1 MTTKRTKHIFL
12 SLTAA
17 VVLSCAGCAN
27 TTHPVTYANA
37 SGVEPLFSFP
47 VTRNL
52 TPYSSCLE
60 TLSKMTGYKTLPNIS
75 VGEVSDKTGTFEKDG
90 LSRELTQGTTEM
102 VISALYKTGKVRL
115 QERWDIR
122 VPLAEMKLASQNM
135 LDGRKASD
143 YKVRASDFV
152 IVGALTELNYNI
164 VSGGLGL
171 NISGIGANTRAVII
185 NVALD
190 LRVINPRTLDVAYV
204 TSLQKQIYGVEVS
217 ANVFRFFGTELVEFE
232 AGRKKNEPLQ
242 LGVRSVVEMGVY
254 QIMTDFL
261 KLPVVDECQ
270 LQEAN
275 FNHNLVTTPQ
285 GEPL

>member
-1 MTTKRTKHIFL
+1 MISKKTKRIFL
-12 SLTAA
+12 PMMLATTIFCTGCVHTA
-17 VVLSCAGCAN
+17 
-27 TTHPVTYANA
+27 PITYGNS
-37 SGVEPLFSFP
+37 SGVEPLITFP

-52 TPYSSCLE
+52 TPYSSCLQ
-60 TLSKMTGYKTLPNIS
+60 TLSEMQGYKALPTIS

-102 VISALYKTGKVRL
+102 VISALYKTGKVKL

-122 VPLAEMKLASQNM
+122 VPLAEMKLASQKM
-135 LDGRKASD
+135 LAGRNASD

-171 NISGIGANTRAVII
+171 SVSGIGANTRAVII

-190 LRVINPRTLDVAYV
+190 LRVVNPLNLDVAYV

-232 AGRKKNEPLQ
+232 AGAKRNEPLQ
-242 LGVRSVVEMGVY
+242 LGVRSVVEMAVY

-261 KLPVVDECQ
+261 KLPQVEECQ
-270 LQEAN
+270 LEEEN
-275 FNHNLVTTPQ
+275 FNRNLVNNTK
-285 GEPL
+285 GDLL

>member
-1 MTTKRTKHIFL
+1 M
-12 SLTAA
+12 LTNIMKKVFPVMLAA
-17 VVLSCAGCAN
+17 TASIALASCASTA
-27 TTHPVTYANA
+27 PVMYGNA
-37 SGVEPLFSFP
+37 TGVEPLISFP

-52 TPYSSCLE
+52 TPYSSCLQSLGE
-60 TLSKMTGYKTLPNIS
+60 LKGYSVLPTFS

-102 VISALYKTGKVRL
+102 VISALYKTGKVKL

-135 LDGRKASD
+135 LQGRSAKD

-152 IVGALTELNYNI
+152 VVGALTELNYNI
-164 VSGGLGL
+164 VSGGIGL
-171 NISGIGANTRAVII
+171 SVSGIGANTRAVII

-190 LRVINPRTLDVAYV
+190 LRVINPRTLEVAYV
-204 TSLQKQIYGVEVS
+204 TSLQKQIYGVEVG

-232 AGRKKNEPLQ
+232 AGNKKNEPLQ

-261 KLPVVDECQ
+261 KLPPVEECR
-270 LQEAN
+270 LQEEN
-275 FNHNLVTTPQ
+275 FNQNLVKKTK
-285 GEPL
+285 GD

>member
-1 MTTKRTKHIFL
+1 MNGKIIKKIFL
-12 SLTAA
+12 SLMAA
-17 VVLSCAGCAN
+17 TSVICSGCAS
-27 TTHPVTYANA
+27 TMPVAYGNS
-37 SGVEPLFSFP
+37 SGVEPLITFP

-52 TPYSSCLE
+52 TPYSSCLQSLGDLE
-60 TLSKMTGYKTLPNIS
+60 GYKALPTIS

-102 VISALYKTGKVRL
+102 VISALYKTGKVRM

-135 LDGRKASD
+135 LAGRTAAD

-152 IVGALTELNYNI
+152 VVGALTELNYNI

-171 NISGIGANTRAVII
+171 SISGIGANTRAVII

-190 LRVINPRTLDVAYV
+190 LRVVNPRTLDVAYV
-204 TSLQKQIYGVEVS
+204 TSLQKQIYGVEVG

-232 AGRKKNEPLQ
+232 AGSKRNEPLQ
-242 LGVRSVVEMGVY
+242 LGVRSVVEMAVY

-261 KLPVVDECQ
+261 KLPQAEECQ
-270 LQEAN
+270 LEEEN
-275 FNHNLVTTPQ
+275 FNKNLVK
-285 GEPL
+285 PLKGDYS

>member
-1 MTTKRTKHIFL
+1 MLAGTL
-12 SLTAA
+12 SA
-17 VVLSCAGCAN
+17 AGC
-27 TTHPVTYANA
+27 THSTPPVMYGNA
-37 SGVEPLFSFP
+37 SGVEPLVTFP

-60 TLSKMTGYKTLPNIS
+60 NLGELKGYKSVPVVS

-102 VISALYKTGKVRL
+102 VISALYKTGKVKL

-135 LDGRKASD
+135 LAGRKAED

-171 NISGIGANTRAVII
+171 SISGIGANTRAVII

-190 LRVINPRTLDVAYV
+190 LRVVNPRTLDVVYV
-204 TSLQKQIYGVEVS
+204 TSLQKQIYGVEVG

-232 AGRKKNEPLQ
+232 AGSKRNEPLQ

-261 KLPVVDECQ
+261 KLPPVEECR
-270 LQEAN
+270 LQEEN
-275 FNHNLVTTPQ
+275 FNHNLVKTPK
-285 GEPL
+285 GDTL

>member
-1 MTTKRTKHIFL
+1 MIKKTARKLLL
-12 SLTAA
+12 SLLTATA
-17 VVLSCAGCAN
+17 VTLTGCSHTA
-27 TTHPVTYANA
+27 PITYGNP
-37 SGVEPLFSFP
+37 SGVEPLITFP

-52 TPYSSCLE
+52 TPYSSCLQ
-60 TLSKMTGYKTLPNIS
+60 TLSELKGYKSLPTIS

-102 VISALYKTGKVRL
+102 VISALYKTGKVKL

-135 LDGRKASD
+135 LAGRKASD
-143 YKVRASDFV
+143 YKVRSSDFV

-171 NISGIGANTRAVII
+171 SISGIGANTRAVII

-204 TSLQKQIYGVEVS
+204 TSLQKQIYGVEVG

-232 AGRKKNEPLQ
+232 AGKKRNEPLQ
-242 LGVRSVVEMGVY
+242 LGVRSVVEMAVY

-261 KLPVVDECQ
+261 KLPQVKECQ
-270 LQEAN
+270 LVEAN
-275 FNHNLVTTPQ
+275 FNHNLVKKPEGDQ
-285 GEPL
+285 L